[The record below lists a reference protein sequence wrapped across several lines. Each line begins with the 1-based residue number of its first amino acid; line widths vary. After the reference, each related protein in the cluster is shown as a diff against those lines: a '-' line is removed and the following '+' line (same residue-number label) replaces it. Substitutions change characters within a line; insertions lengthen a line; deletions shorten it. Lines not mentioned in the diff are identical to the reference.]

1 MLWYKS
7 WRETRTTVLLGMAA
21 MAMACV
27 AICYYQ
33 QTMRDHADHPMTYA
47 HYIWKSVYSSIG
59 RDLFL
64 ILAVILG
71 SGGLLQEKANG
82 TSGFT
87 LTLPVSRRGIVFSR
101 ALMGYCGVIAIA
113 AVPVLVLPLASYW
126 QGQMY
131 PMEQTLRFALLWIG
145 VGTVFYGFT
154 FLLAHHIEGDYISV
168 LVAIPSLMIYGVL
181 LNLPWLARFRMLD
194 IFDLINGDEM
204 PFFDEARHVL
214 TGPMPW
220 FALVAIVLTSLAFV
234 EIASRS
240 VQRREF

>member
-7 WRETRTTVLLGMAA
+7 WRETRTTVLCGMAA
-21 MAMACV
+21 MALACV
-27 AICYYQ
+27 AIVYYQ

-87 LTLPVSRRGIVFSR
+87 LALPVSRRGIVFSR
-101 ALMGYCGVIAIA
+101 ALIGYCGVIAIA
-113 AVPVLVLPLASYW
+113 AVPMLVLPLASLW
-126 QGQMY
+126 QGQVY
-131 PMEQTLRFALLWIG
+131 PMEQTLRFALLWVG
-145 VGTVFYGFT
+145 VGAVFYGFT
-154 FLLAHHIEGDYISV
+154 FLLAHRIEGDYISV

-181 LNLPWLARFRMLD
+181 LHLPWLARFRMLD

-204 PFFDEARHVL
+204 PFFDEARHIL

-220 FALVAIVLTSLAFV
+220 LALVAIVLTGLVFV
-234 EIASRS
+234 EFASRS